1 MIVYKSNPGLR
12 SEEHMNAE
20 KLLKL
25 ADILDAAHE
34 AHQRKGGPG
43 YNQMRYTHSCG
54 TPACAFGHWAAAHPE
69 RFETTPRGVS
79 LRERPGRHPLCL
91 AMLEFNLT
99 SEQAYE
105 LFDADGCGEA
115 TTHKQAAEYIRD
127 FVARNTP

>member
-43 YNQMRYTHSCG
+43 YNQARYTHECG
-54 TPACAFGHWAAAHPE
+54 TPACALGHWAAAHPE
-69 RFETTPRGVS
+69 RFAAI
-79 LRERPGRHPLCL
+79 LRESPHISPLYL
-91 AMLEFNLT
+91 AELEFDLT
-99 SEQAYE
+99 HEQASE